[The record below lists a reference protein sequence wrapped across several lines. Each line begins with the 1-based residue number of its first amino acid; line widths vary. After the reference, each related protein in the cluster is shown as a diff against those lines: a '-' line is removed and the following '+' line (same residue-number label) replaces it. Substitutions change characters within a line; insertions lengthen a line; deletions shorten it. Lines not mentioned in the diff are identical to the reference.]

1 MAQSALTD
9 NDHPGGRLLRL
20 IHLESRFRM
29 YLNRVRFGGL
39 PILLG
44 HRYPNLLSR
53 SFILRRFTL
62 GQGYHPIIP
71 IICRLVTR
79 IRITYRLATPGAMF
93 HCLLDGPVEKFVPK
107 TS

>member
-1 MAQSALTD
+1 MAQSAPTD
-9 NDHPGGRLLRL
+9 NDHPGGRLLHL

-29 YLNRVRFGGL
+29 YLSRDRFGGL

-62 GQGYHPIIP
+62 GQGYH
-71 IICRLVTR
+71 
-79 IRITYRLATPGAMF
+79 LATPGAMF